1 MKSSPPERIPK
12 PARVTGLA
20 HLFAAQSYSLSGF
33 RRLWRE
39 TAFRHEIILF
49 IAALAWC
56 CFLAVP
62 VVEYAVLT
70 GLFFLLVSVEALN
83 TAIECIVDQVSPDWA
98 EFAKDAKDLGSLAVM
113 GVLLAIGL
121 FLAVITAN
129 QLFGFDVAQNGQRFR
144 QRHDMCLFDGRVRF
158 RHSHHINAIKG
169 SYAHPVG

>member
-1 MKSSPPERIPK
+1 MKSSSQERIPK

-20 HLFAAQSYSLSGF
+20 HLLAAQSYSLSGL

-39 TAFRHEIILF
+39 TAFRQEVISF

-56 CFLAVP
+56 YFLAVP

-70 GLFFLLVSVEALN
+70 GLFFLLLSVEALN

-113 GVLLAIGL
+113 GILLAAGL
-121 FLAVITAN
+121 FLVIITAR
-129 QLFGFDVAQNGQRFR
+129 QLFG
-144 QRHDMCLFDGRVRF
+144 L
-158 RHSHHINAIKG
+158 
-169 SYAHPVG
+169 